1 MNHRVLSK
9 ENLLVLL
16 LQAILCLIAFNKFF
30 VHPTD
35 TLFMDLFDGIKNY
48 FTFQSYLQQDASAGL
63 ALVHGH
69 AYPFG
74 DYLFYADLTPSIAVP
89 LRFFSIYIYD
99 ISDYGIPIFNTII
112 ILLHW
117 IAALV
122 AYRLTKHFVQ
132 TPWLAVLIAISL
144 TWINP
149 QLGRLGN
156 GHFNLSIILFILLTL
171 LFLVHIYKGY
181 GADSEGYFSKNKR
194 KLLALLGTLYMAAF
208 THLYFLP
215 ILGLTIGF
223 FALFYTIELKFYQK
237 QSWSNSLKPLVVLGL
252 ICFMGL
258 VAVMG
263 TILLLDN
270 YYSLRAVG
278 NSGYDFADWKLSI
291 ASLFTARE
299 FNYIRYLFSYSQPI
313 HYETNL
319 YMGAFTLYGLTGL
332 LLLKLFGKSLY
343 LSVQSVFAEVPFVWP
358 LLGAA
363 FFCLFVALGDQYYFF
378 DNQYYFK
385 NYLNPF
391 FYLRKLVST
400 VEQFRCLARFF
411 WPAFW
416 IFSLALAA
424 CVDYYYRKHQHQGA
438 KLAIGFLA
446 LFAVSDTKDIITFQ
460 NGTYKANYF
469 AKQWD
474 EMGYEQLGQIDF
486 SKYQALLPLPY
497 FHASS
502 EVKGYVL
509 DGGVY
514 YNRLLQFISLRSQL
528 PMMSVQSSRLPVEH
542 TQHLFSMFDQAHPH
556 QALLNQLNDQPIL
569 VLYHKEFHQQ
579 MSDYSDFAHP
589 SDFPAKEVVI
599 KGSFLPDYYNMTKV
613 AEDHTFILYE
623 WDIQSSKNNT
633 TPQHQYHQQ
642 WDMGRVFID
651 GSMSAVDSTTRHF
664 VQTQLAQE
672 LIDTTY
678 ARSGTKSIVVL
689 PSRPQALQHLI
700 HQASPK
706 TLIETTVWR
715 KKSTAYG
722 AFVLE
727 SENHKQIQETVVKE
741 EDDWQQIKALFSV
754 PADYSDK
761 QLKLYYWN
769 ATSNTVYLDDFELT
783 IYTK

>member
-1 MNHRVLSK
+1 MNNRVLSK

-30 VHPTD
+30 VHPTE

-48 FTFQSYLQQDASAGL
+48 FTFQSYLQQDASVGL
-63 ALVHGH
+63 ALVNGH

-89 LRFFSIYIYD
+89 LRFFSLYIYD

-156 GHFNLSIILFILLTL
+156 GHFNLSIIVFILLTL

-181 GADSEGYFSKNKR
+181 LADPERYFSQNKR
-194 KLLALLGTLYMAAF
+194 KLLALLITLYVASF

-223 FALFYTIELKFYQK
+223 FALFYAVELKFYKK
-237 QSWSNSLKPLVVLGL
+237 QSWINSLKPLAVLG
-252 ICFMGL
+252 ITCFLGL
-258 VAVMG
+258 VAVLG
-263 TILLLDN
+263 TILLVDD

-299 FNYIRYLFSYSQPI
+299 FNYIRYFFSYSQPI

-319 YMGAFTLYGLTGL
+319 YMGAFTLYGLTFL

-343 LSVQSVFAEVPFVWP
+343 LSIQSIFAESPFVWP
-358 LLGAA
+358 MLGAA
-363 FFCLFVALGDQYYFF
+363 FFCFFVALGDQYYFL
-378 DNQYYFK
+378 DSQYYFK

-391 FYLRKLVST
+391 FYLRKFVST

-424 CVDYYYRKHQHQGA
+424 CVDYYYRKHQHQAA
-438 KLAIGFLA
+438 KLAVGCLA
-446 LFAVSDTKDIITFQ
+446 LLAVSDTKDVITFQ
-460 NGTYKANYF
+460 NRAYKTNYF

-474 EMGYEQLGQIDF
+474 EMGYEQLGQVDF
-486 SKYQALLPLPY
+486 APYQALLPLPY

-509 DGGVY
+509 DGGTY
-514 YNRLLQFISLRSQL
+514 YNRLIQFIGLRSKL
-528 PMMSVQSSRLPVEH
+528 PMMSVQSSRLPLEH
-542 TQHLFSMFDQAHPH
+542 TQHLFSMFDQPQPN
-556 QALLNQLNDQPIL
+556 QALLDQLNDKPIL
-569 VLYHKEFHQQ
+569 VLYHKGFHKQ
-579 MSDYSDFAHP
+579 MSDYGDFVQP
-589 SDFPAKEVVI
+589 TDFPAKEVVI

-613 AEDHTFILYE
+613 AEDHTFIMYE
-623 WDIQSSKNNT
+623 WNMQSSMNDVT
-633 TPQHQYHQQ
+633 IQHQQHQQ
-642 WDMGRVFID
+642 WDMEQTFVD
-651 GSMSAVDSTTRHF
+651 TSMSATDSATSNYL
-664 VQTQLAQE
+664 QTQLAKD
-672 LIDTTY
+672 IINDTHAY
-678 ARSGTKSIVVL
+678 SGQQSIVL
-689 PSRPQALQHLI
+689 SPSHPRALQHLI
-700 HQASPK
+700 HKVSAG
-706 TLIETTVWR
+706 TLVEVTAWR

-727 SENHKQIQETVVKE
+727 GKNYNQTQETVVKE
-741 EDDWQQIKALFSV
+741 EGEWQQIKALFNI
-754 PADYSDK
+754 PTDYKDTS
-761 QLKLYYWN
+761 LELYYWN
-769 ATSNTVYLDDFELT
+769 TTPNNVYLDDFELK
-783 IYTK
+783 IYPK

>member
-1 MNHRVLSK
+1 MNSRLLSK
-9 ENLLVLL
+9 ENLLILL

-30 VHPTD
+30 VHPTQ

-48 FTFQSYLQQDASAGL
+48 FTFQSYLQQDASLGL
-63 ALVHGH
+63 ALVNGH

-89 LRFFSIYIYD
+89 LRLFSIYIYD

-156 GHFNLSIILFILLTL
+156 GHFNLSVILFLLLTL

-181 GADSEGYFSKNKR
+181 WANPEGYFSNNKR
-194 KLLALLGTLYMAAF
+194 KLLALWVTLYVASF

-223 FALFYTIELKFYQK
+223 FALFYALELKFYK
-237 QSWSNSLKPLVVLGL
+237 HQSWVNSLKPLVILGL
-252 ICFMGL
+252 TCFLGL

-263 TILLLDN
+263 TILLVDN

-278 NSGYDFADWKLSI
+278 NSGYDYADWKLSI

-299 FNYIRYLFSYSQPI
+299 FNYIRYFFSYSQPI

-343 LSVQSVFAEVPFVWP
+343 LSVQAALAEAPFVGP

-363 FFCLFVALGDQYYFF
+363 LFCFFVALGDQYYFL

-391 FYLRKLVST
+391 FYLRKFVST
-400 VEQFRCLARFF
+400 VEQFRCLARFY

-438 KLAIGFLA
+438 KFAVGCLA
-446 LFAVSDTKDIITFQ
+446 LLAVSDTKDVITFQ

-474 EMGYEQLGQIDF
+474 EMGYKELGQIDF

-497 FHASS
+497 FHTSS
-502 EVKGYVL
+502 EVKGHVL
-509 DGGVY
+509 DGGAH
-514 YNRLLQFISLRSQL
+514 YNRLIQFISLRSKL
-528 PMMSVQSSRLPVEH
+528 PMMSVQSARLPVEH
-542 TQHLFSMFDQAHPH
+542 TQHLFSMFDQSSPN
-556 QALLNQLNDQPIL
+556 QALLDQLNDKPIL
-569 VLYHKEFHQQ
+569 VLYHKEFHDKKD
-579 MSDYSDFAHP
+579 SYSDFAQP
-589 SDFPAKEVVI
+589 KELPAKEVI
-599 KGSFLPDYYNMTKV
+599 AKGDFLPAYYTMKKV

-623 WDIQSSKNNT
+623 WDIQSSKNNIT
-633 TPQHQYHQQ
+633 TQHHQYQQ
-642 WDMGRVFID
+642 WDMEKALAKTPI
-651 GSMSAVDSTTRHF
+651 SAVDSATSNCLHLQPT
-664 VQTQLAQE
+664 QTAF
-672 LIDTTY
+672 DTAY
-678 ARSGTKSIVVL
+678 AHSGKQSIVL
-689 PSRPQALQHLI
+689 SPSHPRALQYLI
-700 HQASPK
+700 HQPSPN
-706 TLIETTVWR
+706 TLIEATVWR

-722 AFVLE
+722 RFVLE
-727 SENHKQIQETVVKE
+727 GKDYIQTQETVVKE
-741 EDDWQQIKALFSV
+741 EGEWQKIKAFLVV
-754 PADYSDK
+754 PADYSGK
-761 QLKLYYWN
+761 ELMLYYWN
-769 ATSNTVYLDDFELT
+769 TTSHSVYLDDFELT
-783 IYTK
+783 IYPK

>member
-1 MNHRVLSK
+1 MNNRVLSK

-30 VHPTD
+30 VHPTE

-63 ALVHGH
+63 ALVNGH

-156 GHFNLSIILFILLTL
+156 GHFNLSVIVFILLTL
-171 LFLVHIYKGY
+171 LFLVQIYKGY
-181 GADSEGYFSKNKR
+181 LVDTERYFSQNKK
-194 KLLALLGTLYMAAF
+194 KLLALFITLYVASF

-223 FALFYTIELKFYQK
+223 FALFYAIDLKFYKNQN
-237 QSWSNSLKPLVVLGL
+237 WVNSLKPLVVLG
-252 ICFMGL
+252 ITCFLGL
-258 VAVMG
+258 VAVLG
-263 TILLLDN
+263 TILLVDD

-291 ASLFTARE
+291 ASLFTARA
-299 FNYIRYLFSYSQPI
+299 FNYIRYFFSYNHPI
-313 HYETNL
+313 HYESNL
-319 YMGAFTLYGLTGL
+319 YMGAFTLYGLTFL

-343 LSVQSVFAEVPFVWP
+343 LSVKSAFAESPFVWP
-358 LLGAA
+358 MLGAA
-363 FFCLFVALGDQYYFF
+363 FFCFFVALGDQYYFM
-378 DNQYYFK
+378 DSQYYFK

-391 FYLRKLVST
+391 FYLRKFVST

-424 CVDYYYRKHQHQGA
+424 CVDYYYRKHHHQAA
-438 KLAIGFLA
+438 KLAVGFLA
-446 LFAVSDTKDIITFQ
+446 LLAVSDTKDVITFQ
-460 NGTYKANYF
+460 NISYRANYF
-469 AKQWD
+469 AKQWN
-474 EMGYEQLGQIDF
+474 ELGYEQLGKLDF

-497 FHASS
+497 FHSSS

-509 DGGVY
+509 DGGPD
-514 YNRLLQFISLRSQL
+514 YNRLLQFISLRSKL
-528 PMMSVQSSRLPVEH
+528 PMMSVQSARLPVEH
-542 TQHLFSMFDQAHPH
+542 TQHLFSMFDQAHPN
-556 QALLNQLNDQPIL
+556 QALLDQLNDKPIL
-569 VLYHKEFHQQ
+569 VLYHKPFHQQ
-579 MSDYSDFAHP
+579 MSSYNGMMQP
-589 SDFPAKEVVI
+589 TEFPAKEVII
-599 KGSFLPDYYNMTKV
+599 KGGFLPNYYNMTKL
-613 AEDHTFILYE
+613 AENHTFILYA
-623 WDIQSSKNNT
+623 WDIQSAKSNMTQPN
-633 TPQHQYHQQ
+633 QQ
-642 WDMGRVFID
+642 WDMEQPYTD
-651 GSMSAVDSTTRHF
+651 APMSATDSTASNYI
-664 VQTQLAQE
+664 QTQLAKDV
-672 LIDTTY
+672 LNNTHAY
-678 ARSGTKSIVVL
+678 SGQQSIVL
-689 PSRPQALQHLI
+689 SPSHPRALQQVI
-700 HQASPK
+700 HQVSAGAG
-706 TLIETTVWR
+706 IEVTVWR

-722 AFVLE
+722 TFVLQG
-727 SENHKQIQETVVKE
+727 ENYNQTQETVVKE
-741 EDDWQQIKALFSV
+741 TGDWQQIKAFFSI
-754 PADYSDK
+754 PPNYQGK
-761 QLKLYYWN
+761 QLQLYYWN
-769 ATSNTVYLDDFELT
+769 TTPDSVYLDDFELRV
-783 IYTK
+783 YTKK